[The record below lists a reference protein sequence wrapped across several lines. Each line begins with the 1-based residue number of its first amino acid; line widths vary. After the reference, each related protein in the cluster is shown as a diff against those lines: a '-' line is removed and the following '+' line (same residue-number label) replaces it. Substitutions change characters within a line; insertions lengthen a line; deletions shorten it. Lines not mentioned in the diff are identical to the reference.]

1 MVELSSV
8 KPPQT
13 VLVNIFPSKDFVF
26 FFFFPDEGLVG
37 LYKRRLFSLIFTSCS
52 LGSKSSQLEGV
63 FCEIT

>member
-13 VLVNIFPSKDFVF
+13 VLVNIFPSKDFF

>member
-26 FFFFPDEGLVG
+26 FFFSQMKVWLVCIKEGFFL
-37 LYKRRLFSLIFTSCS
+37 
-52 LGSKSSQLEGV
+52 
-63 FCEIT
+63 